1 MRTRTFANPLP
12 AQGQDG
18 IFLELHLASDDEPE
32 RRMWKVVLRNNTS
45 RREMVFQSKL
55 DLAKAQAMMMMEE
68 EEDKEK
74 DWASVQI
81 SFDDFRLV
89 RGPRLVVD
97 GEKLDVSGGI
107 FQIDMTLRK
116 FKIAVNTTELEGFR
130 ERFFDLHVRKIGFYR
145 NKEAADGSGAS
156 ATVSAISESDPYSA
170 AGADADA
177 DTEKEIAKVQSQV
190 QIPDTLSKKEAASKR
205 PLPLEILFPLDK
217 ILFSENSNRRKIAM
231 NILRK
236 RNMSISKAILFGIK
250 SRTKSIVWAASIY
263 KTTGILGVDSVRSA
277 VKNLLKV
284 VFLYPLR
291 LVGGLV
297 KMVKK
302 ALGMK
307 VKPSLRE

>member
-1 MRTRTFANPLP
+1 MRTLPFAIPLD
-12 AQGQDG
+12 ANGQNG
-18 IFLELHLASDDEPE
+18 VFLELNLASDDEPE
-32 RRMWKVVLRNNTS
+32 RRMWKVTLRTNTS
-45 RREMVFQSKL
+45 RGEMVFQSEFDLAQAVNQAKL
-55 DLAKAQAMMMMEE
+55 DQ
-68 EEDKEK
+68 K
-74 DWASVQI
+74 DWARVQI

-107 FQIDMTLRK
+107 FQIGMTLSK

-130 ERFFDLHVRKIGFYR
+130 PGFFDLHVRKIGFYK
-145 NKEAADGSGAS
+145 NKEDGSDA
-156 ATVSAISESDPYSA
+156 SESDHAYT
-170 AGADADA
+170 DADA
-177 DTEKEIAKVQSQV
+177 VAEEEDDEDIAKVQAQV
-190 QIPDTLSKKEAASKR
+190 QIPDTLSKKEAARKR
-205 PLPLEILFPLDK
+205 PLPLKILFPIAKL
-217 ILFSENSNRRKIAM
+217 LFSEKANRRKSAM

-236 RNMSISKAILFGIK
+236 RNMSRSKAILFGIK
-250 SRTKSIVWAASIY
+250 SRSKSIGWAASIC
-263 KTTGILGVDSVRSA
+263 KTAGIIGVDSARSV

>member
-97 GEKLDVSGGI
+97 GEKLDVSGEI
-107 FQIDMTLRK
+107 FQIGMTLRK
-116 FKIAVNTTELEGFR
+116 FKITVNTTELEGFR

-170 AGADADA
+170 ADADADA
-177 DTEKEIAKVQSQV
+177 DT
-190 QIPDTLSKKEAASKR
+190 
-205 PLPLEILFPLDK
+205 
-217 ILFSENSNRRKIAM
+217 
-231 NILRK
+231 
-236 RNMSISKAILFGIK
+236 G
-250 SRTKSIVWAASIY
+250 
-263 KTTGILGVDSVRSA
+263 
-277 VKNLLKV
+277 
-284 VFLYPLR
+284 
-291 LVGGLV
+291 
-297 KMVKK
+297 
-302 ALGMK
+302 
-307 VKPSLRE
+307 